1 MYFSNIKLQ
10 QFSLITKYTDTY
22 NPCNTLA
29 QLMRKE
35 WVVKLKEQVEKQGT
49 TFFFKQWGIWESD
62 SIKYNKHVNRKM
74 LYE

>member
-1 MYFSNIKLQ
+1 MNLKGIDRA
-10 QFSLITKYTDTY
+10 TVGGE
-22 NPCNTLA
+22 CNTLA

>member
-1 MYFSNIKLQ
+1 
-10 QFSLITKYTDTY
+10 
-22 NPCNTLA
+22 
-29 QLMRKE
+29 MRKE